1 MQGLVRYPLSTLL
14 LLFLLGCTAQGTA
27 LIVCDVVLYDFN
39 VFSIIIAGEFIR
51 PLRHTLPNG
60 LMSLNGSDAN
70 GGCPQDCVHIME
82 NNCRCSDGV
91 PFTSTL
97 IDGVCPTS
105 MDTTEP
111 TWARDFF
118 TISRNVETQVII
130 GFNWNAGFIL
140 RGVELKLFNC
150 ASLNTDIRIINVWE
164 SINYPTFNPTVATQ
178 IGNYVTTGGDLNCN
192 SVTTI
197 VISTEATFNFRAY
210 YIEFEFEQGDSNT
223 GIFIAEARFSDTT
236 ITIPNEVSS
245 SPPSPAVTSTPQQP
259 SPSSTITSVPV
270 PMMSSMDST
279 LFSSPVVTVMISPIQ
294 TSSLNRLSSTII
306 PTPTSTPIG
315 LPPSTDPSTVTV
327 PVTIDP
333 LTNPPTTDP
342 PPASSDP
349 LPGSSD
355 SLGAI
360 AGSLAGVIIVLIII
374 IVTGVIILV
383 LCLNKNRR
391 KVDLQ
396 NLQGAISETNGRNHQ
411 MNRQSLAN
419 NQYYE
424 EALHGRGG
432 TMNVDGYFDVN
443 INDSSTEPLYHTVSE
458 SKILHAETIANEQA
472 AVYYDNIKETIKV
485 PPYSKLAVKEPP
497 LVPKKTPELY
507 RDLKIQD
514 KLKQS
519 TDSLVLPPVVMFN
532 EHGSEVETVENFG
545 DDENTYQG
553 LSDSASVHSFLAV
566 LTKPVLSMD
575 SNPTYESPDAIEP
588 PKVNLSDE
596 MYANPDAIDRDS
608 KPDSMYT
615 GTVAPPKPPRS
626 HNASLTEADEIYTDI
641 DKDSALSATGQNA
654 GRIHHAPLN
663 TTVED
668 IYTNPDLPTPRGEN
682 MEVIYSD
689 ADTLP
694 PAEVIYSDA
703 DTLPPAEVIYSDAD
717 TLLPRTLPP
726 AEVIYSDADTLP
738 PTNIALTQDGIYSMS
753 EDDPNA
759 IYIDPDARKT
769 CLDHLPAIY
778 DTIHQESTVA
788 SIFDPDSNPVYENT
802 ISDEN
807 LFPYA
812 PIYIDTAAASE
823 VKTLELTPDN
833 IRKGKTLGS
842 GCFGLVVLAE
852 TVGLSLKDLRMS
864 DTDDD
869 STKSTQVAVK
879 TLKAS
884 ASSSTRE
891 SFEKECKF
899 MSRLNHPHV
908 IRFLGV
914 CKTDSP
920 YIMMEYLKYGD
931 LNNYLQKFD
940 AIVNFETRNPVE
952 ISVATLIRMCTQI
965 ADAMDYLASHNYIH
979 RDLATRNCLVGD
991 SNIVKLSDFGMSR
1004 SLYES
1009 HYYIIKGRAILPVR
1023 WMASECFYG
1032 KFSVNSDI
1040 WAFGVTMW
1048 EVFVLSKELPYKDLS
1063 DSEVAMDALKGA
1075 KRRSLPRPESCPQE
1089 VFDIMLQCLTH
1100 LPKARATFDQL
1111 FKELSSLIENTD
1123 NDECV

>member
-1 MQGLVRYPLSTLL
+1 MQGLVRSPLSTLL
-14 LLFLLGCTAQGTA
+14 LLFILGCTAQGKGTA
-27 LIVCDVVLYDFN
+27 HALCACGVVLYDF
-39 VFSIIIAGEFIR
+39 SIIAGEFIR
-51 PLRHTLPNG
+51 PLQHTLPNG
-60 LMSLNGSDAN
+60 LTSLSGSDAN
-70 GGCPQDCVHIME
+70 GGCPQDCMDNVNI
-82 NNCRCSDGV
+82 CQCSGNV
-91 PFTSTL
+91 PTNSTL

-105 MDTTEP
+105 VDTTEP

-118 TISRNVETQVII
+118 TINRNGETQVII
-130 GFNWNAGFIL
+130 GFNWNTGFML
-140 RGVELKLFNC
+140 RGIELKLFNC
-150 ASLNTDIRIINVWE
+150 ASLLNTDIRTINVWG
-164 SINYPTFNPTVATQ
+164 STNFPTFNPTSLVGSYAATN
-178 IGNYVTTGGDLNCN
+178 GDDLNCN

-197 VISTEATFNFRAY
+197 VIPTVSMLNFRTY
-210 YIEFEFEQGDSNT
+210 YIEFEFEQRDSNA
-223 GIFIAEARFSDTT
+223 GIYIAEARFSDTT
-236 ITIPNEVSS
+236 ITIPNEVTS

-270 PMMSSMDST
+270 PMMSSTDTT
-279 LFSSPVVTVMISPIQ
+279 LFSSPVATVMIAPIQ
-294 TSSLNRLSSTII
+294 TSSSNRLSSTIMQLI
-306 PTPTSTPIG
+306 TTPTPTSTPIG
-315 LPPSTDPSTVTV
+315 LPPSTDPSTDTV
-327 PVTIDP
+327 PPTTSP
-333 LTNPPTTDP
+333 LTNPPTTDL
-342 PPASSDP
+342 PPASSD
-349 LPGSSD
+349 SQ
-355 SLGAI
+355 LGAI
-360 AGSLAGVIIVLIII
+360 AGSLAGVIIVLIIV

-383 LCLNKNRR
+383 FCLNKNRR

-419 NQYYE
+419 NEYYE

-458 SKILHAETIANEQA
+458 SKTLHAETIANEQA
-472 AVYYDNIKETIKV
+472 AVYYDNIKETVKV

-519 TDSLVLPPVVMFN
+519 TDSLVLPPVVVFN
-532 EHGSEVETVENFG
+532 EHGAEVETVENFG

-553 LSDSASVHSFLAV
+553 LSESASVHSFLAV

-588 PKVNLSDE
+588 PKVDLSDE

-608 KPDSMYT
+608 RPDSIYT
-615 GTVAPPKPPRS
+615 DTVAPPKPLRS

-668 IYTNPDLPTPRGEN
+668 IYTNHDLPTPRGEN

-717 TLLPRTLPP
+717 TLLPTTLPP

-769 CLDHLPAIY
+769 RLDHLPAIY
-778 DTIHQESTVA
+778 DTIHQESAVA

-833 IRKGKTLGS
+833 ICKGKTLGS

-931 LNNYLQKFD
+931 LNKYLQKFD
-940 AIVNFETRNPVE
+940 TIVDFETQNPVE

-979 RDLATRNCLVGD
+979 RDLAARNCLVGD

-1089 VFDIMLQCLTH
+1089 VFDIMLQCLTY

>member
-1 MQGLVRYPLSTLL
+1 M
-14 LLFLLGCTAQGTA
+14 
-27 LIVCDVVLYDFN
+27 DN
-39 VFSIIIAGEFIR
+39 V
-51 PLRHTLPNG
+51 
-60 LMSLNGSDAN
+60 
-70 GGCPQDCVHIME
+70 
-82 NNCRCSDGV
+82 NNLCQCSDGV

-105 MDTTEP
+105 VDTTEP

-118 TISRNVETQVII
+118 TINRNVETQVII
-130 GFNWNAGFIL
+130 GFNWNTGFAL
-140 RGVELKLFNC
+140 RGVELKLFDC
-150 ASLNTDIRIINVWE
+150 ATLNTDIRTINVWE

-178 IGNYVTTGGDLNCN
+178 IGSYVTDGDDLNCN

-197 VISTEATFNFRAY
+197 VIQPNANANFRAY
-210 YIEFEFEQGDSNT
+210 YIEFKFEQGDSNT
-223 GIFIAEARFSDTT
+223 DIYIAEARFSDTT
-236 ITIPNEVSS
+236 ITIPNEVTS

-259 SPSSTITSVPV
+259 SPSSIIISTFV
-270 PMMSSMDST
+270 PMMSSMDTT
-279 LFSSPVVTVMISPIQ
+279 LISSPVATVTTAPIQ
-294 TSSLNRLSSTII
+294 KTSSSNRFSSTMQLILM
-306 PTPTSTPIG
+306 PTPTPLG
-315 LPPSTDPSTVTV
+315 LSPSTDPSTDTV
-327 PVTIDP
+327 PTTTDP
-333 LTNPPTTDP
+333 LTNPPTTDTS
-342 PPASSDP
+342 PASSDP

-383 LCLNKNRR
+383 FCLNKNRR

-411 MNRQSLAN
+411 MNRQSFAN

-472 AVYYDNIKETIKV
+472 AVYYDNIKETVKV

-507 RDLKIQD
+507 RDLNIQD
-514 KLKQS
+514 ELKKS
-519 TDSLVLPPVVMFN
+519 TDSLVLPPVVVFN

-553 LSDSASVHSFLAV
+553 LSDSASVHSFLTV

-588 PKVNLSDE
+588 SKVDLSDE

-608 KPDSMYT
+608 KPDSIYT
-615 GTVAPPKPPRS
+615 DTVAPPKPPRS

-668 IYTNPDLPTPRGEN
+668 IYTNHDLPTPRGEN

-717 TLLPRTLPP
+717 TLLPTTLPP

-738 PTNIALTQDGIYSMS
+738 PTNIALTHDGIYSMS

-869 STKSTQVAVK
+869 DTKSTQVAVK

>member
-1 MQGLVRYPLSTLL
+1 MCAGSCQVSTQYITTPVHLRLHSSRYRVLRMH
-14 LLFLLGCTAQGTA
+14 C
-27 LIVCDVVLYDFN
+27 VHVVWFCMTSVLTF
-39 VFSIIIAGEFIR
+39 FIAGEFIR
-51 PLRHTLPNG
+51 PFQHTLPAG
-60 LMSLNGSDAN
+60 LMSLSGSDAN
-70 GGCPQDCVHIME
+70 GGCPQECVDNTNIV
-82 NNCRCSDGV
+82 NVCQCFGNI
-91 PFTSTL
+91 PTNSTL
-97 IDGVCPTS
+97 VDGVCPTS
-105 MDTTEP
+105 VDTTEP
-111 TWARDFF
+111 TWARNFF
-118 TISRNVETQVII
+118 AISRSGETQVII
-130 GFNWNAGFIL
+130 GFNWNTGFML

-150 ASLNTDIRIINVWE
+150 ATLNTDIHTINVWG
-164 SINYPTFNPTVATQ
+164 SIIYPTFDPTSLV
-178 IGNYVTTGGDLNCN
+178 GSYVTNGDDLACN
-192 SVTTI
+192 FVTTI
-197 VISTEATFNFRAY
+197 VIQANANANFRAY
-210 YIEFEFEQGDSNT
+210 YIEFKFLQGDINT
-223 GIFIAEARFSDTT
+223 DIYIAEAKFSDTT
-236 ITIPNEVSS
+236 ITIPNEVTS
-245 SPPSPAVTSTPQQP
+245 SPPSPAVTSIPQQP

-270 PMMSSMDST
+270 PMMSSMDTT
-279 LFSSPVVTVMISPIQ
+279 LISSPVVTVTTAPIQ
-294 TSSLNRLSSTII
+294 KTSSSNRFSSTMQLILM
-306 PTPTSTPIG
+306 PTPTPLG
-315 LPPSTDPSTVTV
+315 LPPSTDTV
-327 PVTIDP
+327 PT
-333 LTNPPTTDP
+333 TTDP
-342 PPASSDP
+342 P
-349 LPGSSD
+349 PGSSD

-383 LCLNKNRR
+383 FCLNKNRR

-458 SKILHAETIANEQA
+458 SKTLHAETIANEQA

-931 LNNYLQKFD
+931 LNKYLQKFD
-940 AIVNFETRNPVE
+940 TIVDFETQNPVE